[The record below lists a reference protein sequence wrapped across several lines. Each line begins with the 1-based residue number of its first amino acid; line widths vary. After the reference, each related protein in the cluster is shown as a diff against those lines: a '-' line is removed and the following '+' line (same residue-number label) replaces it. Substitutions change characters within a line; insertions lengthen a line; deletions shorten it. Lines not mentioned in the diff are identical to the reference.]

1 MIVKSLKGRLPFV
14 EIDSDFVNNKKKN
27 LNERLT
33 HIETNCKYVDERI
46 NQLQIS
52 LEKSENEADECN
64 KKIFYSE
71 VYSMSENQK
80 FEGIAEASQLEARTM
95 LKMSSGTFLKT
106 YSELRTPS
114 TV

>member
-1 MIVKSLKGRLPFV
+1 M
-14 EIDSDFVNNKKKN
+14 EIDIDFVNDKQKN
-27 LNERLT
+27 LNAERLT

-46 NQLQIS
+46 NQLQSS
-52 LEKSENEADECN
+52 LEKSKKEADECN
-64 KKIFYSE
+64 QKIIYSE
-71 VYSMSENQK
+71 VYSRSENNK

-114 TV
+114 TSSSSGFTGEAN